1 MLDDHALQQL
11 ERKID
16 SWRHR
21 VRDANERKTYDEVF
35 DQRTLLLLA
44 KMINDGVL
52 ATVDY
57 PVSTGKEGNVFHAT
71 ARDGSALALKIYR
84 VSNATFKNIANYI
97 IGDSRF
103 RNVRRTRKDIIYAW
117 AQKEYKNLLG
127 MAAAGARVPRAIDQQ
142 NNILVMSYVGDES
155 RPAPLL
161 REVRLDDPTAGFE
174 DLVETMRAIRKAGLV
189 HGDLSEYNVLVWD
202 GHLWVIDCGQAVPLA
217 HGHAEEWF
225 LRDCTNV
232 ARYFRRLGVDV
243 TPDALI
249 ERVTRE

>member
-1 MLDDHALQQL
+1 MIDDRAIHRL
-11 ERKID
+11 ERQID
-16 SWRHR
+16 SWRSR
-21 VRDANERKTYDEVF
+21 SRDGDERKTYDEVF

-127 MAAAGARVPRAIDQQ
+127 MAAAGAPAPSAID
-142 NNILVMSYVGDES
+142 
-155 RPAPLL
+155 P
-161 REVRLDDPTAGFE
+161 
-174 DLVETMRAIRKAGLV
+174 
-189 HGDLSEYNVLVWD
+189 
-202 GHLWVIDCGQAVPLA
+202 
-217 HGHAEEWF
+217 
-225 LRDCTNV
+225 
-232 ARYFRRLGVDV
+232 
-243 TPDALI
+243 
-249 ERVTRE
+249 